1 MKGIPNNQSLGN
13 DGLTE
18 EFYETLW
25 YELKDSFINSIKSAY
40 RKKGIRHFS
49 TSSSYQ
55 INKKNHEKTLLKN
68 CRPISIITV
77 DIEKQF

>member
-13 DGLTE
+13 DGLTK

-55 INKKNHEKTLLKN
+55 INQKKSLENIVEEL
-68 CRPISIITV
+68 
-77 DIEKQF
+77 

>member
-13 DGLTE
+13 DGLTK

-25 YELKDSFINSIKSAY
+25 YELKDSFINSIKSANQ
-40 RKKGIRHFS
+40 KKGIRHFS

-55 INKKNHEKTLLKN
+55 VNHKKNREKTLLKN

-77 DIEKQF
+77 DIEK

>member
-13 DGLTE
+13 DELTK

-25 YELKDSFINSIKSAY
+25 YELKDSLMNSIKSAY

-55 INKKNHEKTLLKN
+55 INQKNNCEKTLLKN
-68 CRPISIITV
+68 CRPISTITA
-77 DIEKQF
+77 DIEK